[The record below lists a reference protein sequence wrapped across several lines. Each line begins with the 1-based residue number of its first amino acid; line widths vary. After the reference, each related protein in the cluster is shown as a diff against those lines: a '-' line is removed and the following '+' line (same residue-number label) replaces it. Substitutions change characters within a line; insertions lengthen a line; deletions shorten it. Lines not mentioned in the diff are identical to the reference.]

1 MRLILILTA
10 LVCFQCGA
18 ASDTGEFINPSL
30 KNFGGWGD
38 VYYCEMTNFVSVTDE
53 GKKISGKL
61 ERFKFTLSGLE
72 MGAMF
77 FGKGGYLGG
86 VHVPIELGS
95 YYPEEE
101 RWIAFDRNTTIT
113 FKEGMLMYTDNY
125 IAHGATLISAKCDKF

>member
-10 LVCFQCGA
+10 LLAFQSA
-18 ASDTGEFINPSL
+18 TASNSGDFINPSL

-38 VYYCEMTNFVSVTDE
+38 IYYCEMTNFVSVSNE
-53 GKKISGKL
+53 GKTTSSRL
-61 ERFKFTLSGLE
+61 ERFKFTLNGLE

-86 VHVPIELGS
+86 AYVPIELGS

-101 RWIAFDRNTTIT
+101 RWIAFNRNTTIT
-113 FKEGMLMYTDNY
+113 FKEGMLLFTDNF
-125 IAHGATLISAKCDKF
+125 IGQGANLITAKCDKF

>member
-1 MRLILILTA
+1 MRLILILSA
-10 LVCFQCGA
+10 LLAFQSGA

-30 KNFGGWGD
+30 RNFGGWGD
-38 VYYCEMTNFVSVTDE
+38 VYYCEMTNFVSVSNE
-53 GKKISGKL
+53 GKKISGRL

-101 RWIAFDRNTTIT
+101 RWTAFNEHTIVT
-113 FKEGMLMYTDNY
+113 FVEGMLIYTDNFSGS
-125 IAHGATLISAKCDKF
+125 GASLISADCDKF